1 MEAQPESAE
10 RVVFGVRLVASSVPQ
25 TASAGTR
32 VGGGIASVPGT
43 HVGAGHRAVR
53 VRRSPDV

>member
-10 RVVFGVRLVASSVPQ
+10 RVVLGLRLVASSVPQ

-32 VGGGIASVPGT
+32 VG
-43 HVGAGHRAVR
+43 AGHRAVR
-53 VRRSPDV
+53 DGGGL